1 MEGSMEQISKF
12 LKNNQINQYLTRKY
26 FDYAI
31 ITLSLLLSF
40 YLKWEMQSV
49 IEFSFVIWLILK
61 PIPSKLLSKI
71 ALCFLAFVPFFLIV
85 HRADRA
91 EQFAIFAYYF
101 LVLTIIMVVIES
113 TGHRKTS
120 LKRRNYTN

>member
-71 ALCFLAFVPFFLIV
+71 ALCFLAFVPFLIV